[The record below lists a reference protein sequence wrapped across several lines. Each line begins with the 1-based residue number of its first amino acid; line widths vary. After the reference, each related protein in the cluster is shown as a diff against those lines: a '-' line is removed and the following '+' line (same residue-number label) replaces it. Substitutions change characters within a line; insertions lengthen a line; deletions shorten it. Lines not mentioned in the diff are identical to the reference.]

1 MPLKKL
7 SLLAV
12 AVAMS
17 VSTHA
22 ADNLA
27 QSRVINQTLTAN
39 AAASQ
44 NRVDQS
50 AEQALLMQ
58 ADIERLQ
65 EEVENLA
72 IYRGHLANLVDNQ
85 QQELVSLQTQLQG
98 IESTRQGIVPLM
110 YNMLAELE
118 TIIANDQPI
127 KHQQRGERLARLKAL
142 MSQADVSDAEK
153 YRQILEAYQ
162 IEMDYGTKL
171 GVYQGE
177 IDISAGVDSNVA
189 TQTLTVELSHLGR
202 VALLARSFDGQS
214 YWQWLPHQQR
224 WLTITTATADIDT
237 AYKVAKK
244 QLAPQLL
251 TLPVAL
257 QPITTDSKRIA
268 PQPAERSSL

>member
-177 IDISAGVDSNVA
+177 IDISTGVDSNVA
-189 TQTLTVELSHLGR
+189 KQTLTVELLHLGR

-214 YWQWLPHQQR
+214 YWQWQPQQQR

-268 PQPAERSSL
+268 PQPAERASL